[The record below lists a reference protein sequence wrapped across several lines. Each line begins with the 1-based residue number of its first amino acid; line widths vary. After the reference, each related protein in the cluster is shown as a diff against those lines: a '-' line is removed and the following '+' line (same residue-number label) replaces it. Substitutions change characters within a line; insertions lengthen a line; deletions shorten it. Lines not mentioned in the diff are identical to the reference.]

1 MKRFIGLMILAVMA
15 GCVPKRDVEFKGVQ
29 NVQFEAD
36 GKSPL
41 LKADVVLYNPN
52 NTKGKLK
59 KIELDILVND
69 KKVGTVDQV
78 LDQTINGMAEFIV
91 PVKVSVDMKELGL
104 LDTLVS
110 LFGGKKY
117 VIRIVGKVKG
127 KVHGF
132 GVTVNV
138 EHKEEIKLKL

>member
-15 GCVPKRDVEFKGVQ
+15 GCVPKKDVEFRRVE
-29 NVQFEAD
+29 NVQFEAAA
-36 GKSPL
+36 KSPML
-41 LKADVVLYNPN
+41 RADVVLYNPN

-69 KKVGTVDQV
+69 KKVGTIDQV
-78 LDQTINGMAEFIV
+78 LDQSIHGMAEFTV
-91 PVKVSVDMKELGL
+91 PVHVSVDMKELGL

-127 KVHGF
+127 KVQGF
-132 GVTVNV
+132 GITVNV
-138 EHKEEIKLKL
+138 DHKEEIKLKL